1 MRGGTTTQIMALGV
15 LLTLAVTMFGVLGT
29 ATNLTFVCPAWQADT
44 VKEIKAIVAEWNE
57 ANPDIQVEINWQG
70 WENVDDYLLTSF
82 QGGQAPDIFH
92 EDSVMC
98 YEYGMLGYAAPLNDY
113 LSDDTLA
120 DISSSIWEGVS
131 DDKGTIYG
139 MPLLQETLV
148 IFYNKAL
155 FSDAGITVPADGMI
169 TWSELR
175 DDAKRLTKRNEK
187 GEVTTWGLLAPFEQR
202 LWWCLV
208 DDNDGHVLRQYD
220 DGTWHVDIDDN
231 ARQAI
236 KSFTDLVTVDQTM
249 PQDILSYDFMSL
261 LQGFKTGKYA
271 MFSYGCWVRSWI
283 ERLTKGKLDWG
294 ILQVKGEKKTVTE
307 SDPQSL
313 AIYIDSPHKDEAA
326 KFVKFFTNTENSARI
341 AHADWLF
348 PVRQSAIDRPEFQT
362 EEGQW
367 NVAYKWLPYARD
379 VKPHMFGFFSWEW
392 QSFLPQLELVV
403 LAKEDLDTALDNATT
418 QGNIFLKRMGLQ

>member
-1 MRGGTTTQIMALGV
+1 MKGGTMKRIVALMTLLVLMAFTVTALG
-15 LLTLAVTMFGVLGT
+15 TPTK
-29 ATNLTFVCPAWQADT
+29 LTFVCPAWQADT
-44 VKEIKAIVAEWNE
+44 VKTITAIVAEWNE

-70 WENVDDYLLTSF
+70 WENLDDYLLTSF

-113 LSDDTLA
+113 LSDDTIA
-120 DISSSIWEGVS
+120 DISSSIWDGVS
-131 DDKGTIYG
+131 DDKDTIYG

-148 IFYNKAL
+148 IFYNKDL
-155 FSDAGITVPADGMI
+155 FADAGITVPADGMV
-169 TWSELR
+169 TWNEIR
-175 DDAKRLTKRNEK
+175 DYAQRLTKRDEQ

-208 DDNDGHVLRQYD
+208 DENNGHVLQQYD

-236 KSFTDLVTVDQTM
+236 KSFTDLVTVDKTM

-261 LQGFKTGKYA
+261 LQGFRTGKYA

-294 ILQVKGEKKTVTE
+294 MLQVKGKKKTVTE

-313 AIYIDSPHKDEAA
+313 GIYIDSQHKDEAA
-326 KFVKFFTNTENSARI
+326 KFVEFFTNTENSARI
-341 AHADWLF
+341 AYADWLF

-367 NVAYKWLPYARD
+367 NVAYQWLPYARD

-403 LAKEDLDTALDNATT
+403 LGKDDLDTALNNATT
-418 QGNIFLKRMGLQ
+418 QGNRFLKRMGLQ

>member
-1 MRGGTTTQIMALGV
+1 MKRVMLLALMVSMLGV
-15 LLTLAVTMFGVLGT
+15 LGSAADLM
-29 ATNLTFVCPAWQADT
+29 FVCPAWQGDT

-70 WENVDDYLLTSF
+70 WENLDDYLLTSF

-120 DISSSIWEGVS
+120 DISSSIWDGVS
-131 DDKGTIYG
+131 DDNGAIYG

-155 FSDAGITVPADGMI
+155 FTDAGIVLPEDGMI
-169 TWSELR
+169 TWDELR
-175 DDAKRLTKRNEK
+175 GYAQLLTKRDET
-187 GEVTTWGLLAPFEQR
+187 GEVTTWGLLAPLEQR

-208 DDNDGHVLRQYD
+208 DENNGHVLQQYD

-236 KSFTDLVTVDQTM
+236 KSFTDLVTVDKTM

-261 LQGFKTGKYA
+261 LQGFRTGKYA

-294 ILQVKGEKKTVTE
+294 MLQVKGDERTVTE

-313 AIYIDSPHKDEAA
+313 GIYIDSPHKDEAA
-326 KFVKFFTNTENSARI
+326 EFVKFFTNVENSARI
-341 AHADWLF
+341 AYADWLF

-362 EEGQW
+362 EGGQW
-367 NVAYKWLPYARD
+367 NVAYQWLPYARD
-379 VKPHMFGFFSWEW
+379 VKPHMFAFFSWEW

-403 LAKEDLDTALDNATT
+403 LGKRDLDTALNNATT
-418 QGNIFLKRMGLQ
+418 QGNMFLKRMGLQ